1 MDLDKLAAV
10 IEEAINS
17 EPHCRRL
24 YPELYALQV
33 AEHVKIFLEAGED

>member
-10 IEEAINS
+10 IEEAIIS